1 MTLEEQFKCFV
12 SGYYGIQNMDEY
24 SLKEYILNDIKLY
37 IEAFISQNPIP
48 DFNYHEEVKKIEQ
61 TMSLRRKLQDSL
73 LILHKIEA
81 PMELILLVK
90 ARLKKTH
97 L

>member
-1 MTLEEQFKCFV
+1 MTLEDQFKCFV
-12 SGYYGIQNMDEY
+12 GGYYGIQNMDEY
-24 SLKEYILNDIKLY
+24 NLKEYILNDIKLY

-48 DFNYHEEVKKIEQ
+48 DFNYHEEAAKIEQ
-61 TMSLRRKLQDSL
+61 TTSLRRKLQDSL
-73 LILHKIEA
+73 LVLQKIEA